1 MGRIALEQRHLVM
14 TESDDKFH
22 VDIEPDRHRVIVR
35 PVGDIDLA
43 SATDVELPL
52 FELLDRGFA
61 HVVVDLRRVTF
72 LDSSG
77 IRMLVNA
84 HKHAEKL
91 GARVSVRLG
100 GEASRRALEITG
112 MLDYLDI
119 EPGTPGERGAPT
131 RASGGSERDEV

>member
-1 MGRIALEQRHLVM
+1 M
-14 TESDDKFH
+14 TESGDTFH
-22 VDIEPDRHRVIVR
+22 VDIEPDRQRVIVR

-43 SATDVELPL
+43 SATDVEAPL
-52 FELLDRGFA
+52 FELLDRGFT

-84 HKHAEKL
+84 HKHAQEL

-100 GEASRRALEITG
+100 SEASRRALELTG
-112 MLDYLDI
+112 MLDYLEI
-119 EPGTPGERGAPT
+119 EPVTQGRSASPAPGN
-131 RASGGSERDEV
+131 SEA

>member
-1 MGRIALEQRHLVM
+1 MM
-14 TESDDKFH
+14 TASDDKFH
-22 VDIEPDRHRVIVR
+22 VEIEPDRQRVIVR
-35 PVGDIDLA
+35 PVGDVDLA

-52 FELLDRGFA
+52 FELLDRGFT

-84 HKHAEKL
+84 HKHAEQL

-100 GEASRRALEITG
+100 GEPSRRALEITG

-119 EPGTPGERGAPT
+119 EPGAPGERDTAT
-131 RASGGSERDEV
+131 RAAGNPDEGEV

>member
-1 MGRIALEQRHLVM
+1 M
-14 TESDDKFH
+14 TPSGEKFH
-22 VDIEPDRHRVIVR
+22 VEIEPDRQRVIVR
-35 PVGDIDLA
+35 PVGDVDLA

-84 HKHAEKL
+84 HKHAEQL

-119 EPGTPGERGAPT
+119 EEGTPSEPMAPT
-131 RASGGSERDEV
+131 RAASNPNDGAAGL

>member
-1 MGRIALEQRHLVM
+1 M
-14 TESDDKFH
+14 TESNDRFR
-22 VDIEPDRHRVIVR
+22 VEVEPDRQRVIVR
-35 PVGDIDLA
+35 PVGDVDLA
-43 SATDVELPL
+43 SANDVERPL

-84 HKHAEKL
+84 HKHAEQL
-91 GARVSVRLG
+91 GSRMSVMLG

-119 EPGTPGERGAPT
+119 EPSPT
-131 RASGGSERDEV
+131 RKVPQ